1 MNEIRYLLDENVNPV
16 LRSALLRESPNLI
29 VWQVG
34 MLGAPALGTLDP
46 EILIWCEENEFL
58 LVTNNRKSMPV
69 HLQDH
74 FAQGRRATG
83 IFILN
88 VEMSVGETV
97 DELILIASASE
108 AEEYQDQILYLLITW
123 CFEFARKNA
132 EYL

>member
-1 MNEIRYLLDENVNPV
+1 MNEIRYLLDENVNPI

-58 LVTNNRKSMPV
+58 LVTNNRKSMPT

-74 FAQGRRATG
+74 LAQGRRAAG
-83 IFILN
+83 IFTLN
-88 VEMSVGETV
+88 AEMSVGETV
-97 DELILIASASE
+97 EELILIASASDLV
-108 AEEYQDQILYLLITW
+108 EYQDQILYLPIT
-123 CFEFARKNA
+123 
-132 EYL
+132 